1 MVIYEKIYF
10 EVYIYVKNTF
20 VSKLIG
26 TITFSIRERRPK
38 SMLEFF
44 SSFLKIPLIFTD
56 FHQCMWL
63 RPTSFWKMI

>member
-10 EVYIYVKNTF
+10 EAYIYVKNTF

-44 SSFLKIPLIFTD
+44 SSLLKDTPDI
-56 FHQCMWL
+56 H
-63 RPTSFWKMI
+63 